1 MRDQA
6 QAPAIGE
13 PPAMRRLS
21 SGQPIVKAER
31 RTRSITVRLTASE
44 YAKLLSQAAGA
55 QVELSTLARAVLLD
69 AAIPRRAR
77 KVATAD
83 QQQLARLLA
92 ALGKLGSN
100 LNQMARQANTTGEL
114 ASVASLRQIG
124 QELAQIR
131 LLLVEALG

>member
-1 MRDQA
+1 MSEQSPERA
-6 QAPAIGE
+6 V
-13 PPAMRRLS
+13 RRLS
-21 SGQPIVKAER
+21 SGQVIVKPER
-31 RTRSITVRLTASE
+31 RSRSITVRLTPAE
-44 YAKLLSQAAGA
+44 YARLQAQAEGT

-69 AAIPRRAR
+69 AAISRRAR
-77 KVATAD
+77 RVASAD